1 MTIHPEALTGLMP
14 AIGAGALIWTSTR
27 RAARRRR
34 TDPDG
39 TPPAGNLARMI
50 QMPKEL
56 PPGPGRPA
64 PRRTAAVRPCPG
76 TGQNAGGT
84 ACGNDLEPGE
94 ALCGLCRRDAAQRA
108 TPKTAAGSNTL
119 LHWLLLLAMLAA
131 IGGLGLLL

>member
-34 TDPDG
+34 ADPGG
-39 TPPAGNLARMI
+39 TPPRGNLARMV
-50 QMPKEL
+50 QMPKDL
-56 PPGPGRPA
+56 PPDPARPA
-64 PRRTAAVRPCPG
+64 PRRAAAVRPCPG
-76 TGQNAGGT
+76 TGGT

-94 ALCGLCRRDAAQRA
+94 ALCGLCRRDAAG
-108 TPKTAAGSNTL
+108 KTAAKPAAAGSSTL